1 MPETSPYLAPG
12 FYDRALAQGRHR
24 QITGGWW
31 EETGRIQ
38 LELLREAGLEPS
50 HRLLDIGAGALRLG
64 CKAVP
69 YLNPG
74 NYWATDASA
83 ALLRR
88 GWEVELDAKDR
99 LPLSHLIEDAD
110 FTFPGVPADIDY
122 AIAWGVFTHLPPACL
137 AKALPV
143 IRARFPS
150 LRRLLFTVFPEPQ
163 PDRPRSGDDAVTHPD
178 RPPYHFA
185 PETILILCQTSGFTA
200 QVSTTRLPRGQMLIT
215 ATPA

>member
-50 HRLLDIGAGALRLG
+50 HSLLDIGAGALRLG

-74 NYWATDASA
+74 NYWATDASG
-83 ALLRR
+83 ALMRR
-88 GWEVELDAKDR
+88 GWEVELAAKDR
-99 LPLSHLIEDAD
+99 LPPAQLVEDAD
-110 FTFPGVPADIDY
+110 FAFPGIPADIDY
-122 AIAWGVFTHLPPACL
+122 AIAWGVFTHLPQDHL
-137 AKALPV
+137 ARALPS
-143 IRARFPS
+143 IGTRFPV
-150 LRRLLFTVFPEPQ
+150 LKQLLFTVFPEPQ
-163 PDRPRSGDDAVTHPD
+163 PGRPRSGDDAVTHPD
-178 RPPYHFA
+178 RPPYHVA
-185 PETILILCQTSGFTA
+185 PEAILTLCDAAGFTA
-200 QVSTTRLPRGQMLIT
+200 EASAIRLPRGQILVT
-215 ATPA
+215 ATPV